1 MFHISSKDREIE
13 DRVDWALEIMGLN
26 DVSDAMPT
34 DLSHGRRK
42 LVGVARALAAKPN

>member
-1 MFHISSKDREIE
+1 MFHVSSKDREIE

-34 DLSHGRRK
+34 DLAM
-42 LVGVARALAAKPN
+42 GVESLLALQEH